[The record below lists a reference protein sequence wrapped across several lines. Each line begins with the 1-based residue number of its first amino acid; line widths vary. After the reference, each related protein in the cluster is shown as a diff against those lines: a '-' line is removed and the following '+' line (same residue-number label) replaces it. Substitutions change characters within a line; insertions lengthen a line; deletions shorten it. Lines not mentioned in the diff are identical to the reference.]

1 MDTTT
6 TGRDWLTMRPAH
18 FDRSLLSKR
27 AQREADLPGLFTAA
41 DITPAQTQAS
51 KPSPELD
58 GQADL
63 FDLEG
68 P

>member
-6 TGRDWLTMRPAH
+6 TGRNWLEMRPAH

-27 AQREADLPGLFTAA
+27 AQREADLPGLFSAA
-41 DITPAQTQAS
+41 DVTPAQAQSS
-51 KPSPELD
+51 KPAPELD

-63 FDLEG
+63 FGLLDT
-68 P
+68 